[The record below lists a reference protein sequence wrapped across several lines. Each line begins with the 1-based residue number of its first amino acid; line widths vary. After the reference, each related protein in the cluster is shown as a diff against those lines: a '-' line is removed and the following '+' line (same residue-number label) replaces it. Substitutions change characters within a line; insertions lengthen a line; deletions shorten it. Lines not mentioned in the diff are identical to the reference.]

1 MDFFLGWLLGS
12 GAGDELIEGA
22 ENFVIVA
29 WIWSG
34 IQGVGHLFAGATV
47 LQIQIGVF
55 FADVPEELHAFTALG
70 GIIIASLVLK
80 LISSMVQIK

>member
-1 MDFFLGWLLGS
+1 MEIFVD
-12 GAGDELIEGA
+12 LIDT
-22 ENFVIVA
+22 IVA

-47 LQIQIGVF
+47 LQTQIGVF